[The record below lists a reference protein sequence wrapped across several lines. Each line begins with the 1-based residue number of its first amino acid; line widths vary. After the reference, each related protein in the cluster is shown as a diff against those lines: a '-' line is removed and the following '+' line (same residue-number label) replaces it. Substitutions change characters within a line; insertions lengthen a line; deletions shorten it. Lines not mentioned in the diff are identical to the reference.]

1 MKAAV
6 QTLAVIIA
14 VFGITVFGV
23 KANASDVNHDYTA
36 CKKAATESFG
46 PDSVVK
52 LKKVRGKT
60 IDLKVVA
67 SGASFVVTCDR
78 ETLALVS
85 GK

>member
-1 MKAAV
+1 MKVAV

-14 VFGITVFGV
+14 VFGITAFGV

-36 CKKAATESFG
+36 CKKAVKESFG
-46 PDSVVK
+46 PETVVK
-52 LKKVRGKT
+52 VKKVRGQT
-60 IDLKVVA
+60 LDLIVKA
-67 SGASFVVTCDR
+67 SGAKFKVTCDR